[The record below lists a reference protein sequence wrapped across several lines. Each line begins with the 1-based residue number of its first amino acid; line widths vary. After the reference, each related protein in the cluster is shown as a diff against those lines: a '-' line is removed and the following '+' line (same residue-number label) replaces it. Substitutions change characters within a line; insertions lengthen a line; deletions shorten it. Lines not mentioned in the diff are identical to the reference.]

1 MIGRTKLLIAVVA
14 ATAAVLAIQVFVP
27 PIAGIANQGDFY
39 RTIGR
44 FSYGP
49 QSRGALNYS
58 FVEPKY
64 VPDAGYRAR
73 GWEQATSENLFVAA
87 MLLVNKPISMS
98 GVLDIRVAGLVHGLA
113 FLAAFARLLWVAGR
127 GRARPVLWLAAAV
140 ALTDIGYTQ
149 YWNSFYSEPAACI
162 FFLLALAEGLDMA
175 VRGRA
180 SRAAVIRW
188 SVWACL
194 LTLAKAQYAPLGLLF
209 GLFAFRLGSRAWS
222 EGARAVA
229 LLGGCAVLACAAYDA
244 MAVPPG
250 IGVANAYNMLFG
262 AVLVESK
269 SPAADLQALGLE
281 PGLAR
286 YAGTGAWSAGS
297 AFPEMVASGTIGKR
311 VTVFTILRFYLL
323 RPARIWRRLERHR
336 GRLTRF
342 RSDLTTEWYGNFE
355 PSAGRPPN
363 ARGGRFNLWSAFH
376 ERLLTRISLWAVAT
390 LASWP
395 LAALW
400 MWARCPKGPRRLRI
414 EAASLLPLA
423 CLASLA
429 ALFADGFDVVKHL
442 YLFNLTLDA
451 CLFCAAAYCGDRL
464 RNRRFPGRRIS

>member
-1 MIGRTKLLIAVVA
+1 
-14 ATAAVLAIQVFVP
+14 
-27 PIAGIANQGDFY
+27 
-39 RTIGR
+39 
-44 FSYGP
+44 
-49 QSRGALNYS
+49 
-58 FVEPKY
+58 
-64 VPDAGYRAR
+64 
-73 GWEQATSENLFVAA
+73 
-87 MLLVNKPISMS
+87 
-98 GVLDIRVAGLVHGLA
+98 
-113 FLAAFARLLWVAGR
+113 
-127 GRARPVLWLAAAV
+127 
-140 ALTDIGYTQ
+140 
-149 YWNSFYSEPAACI
+149 
-162 FFLLALAEGLDMA
+162 
-175 VRGRA
+175 
-180 SRAAVIRW
+180 
-188 SVWACL
+188 
-194 LTLAKAQYAPLGLLF
+194 
-209 GLFAFRLGSRAWS
+209 
-222 EGARAVA
+222 
-229 LLGGCAVLACAAYDA
+229 
-244 MAVPPG
+244 
-250 IGVANAYNMLFG
+250 
-262 AVLVESK
+262 
-269 SPAADLQALGLE
+269 
-281 PGLAR
+281 
-286 YAGTGAWSAGS
+286 
-297 AFPEMVASGTIGKR
+297 MVASGTIGKR

-451 CLFCAAAYCGDRL
+451 SLFCAAAYCGDRL
-464 RNRRFPGRRIS
+464 RNRRLPGRRIS